1 MDKTSKIIDI
11 TTLSTMMIYGGCIM
25 SLTVWET
32 VLKRIFKWLILYV
45 FNNSFTMIQIQI
57 IIYYLIVIFNYKCR
71 ATIKVS
77 LT

>member
-32 VLKRIFKWLILYV
+32 VLKRIFK
-45 FNNSFTMIQIQI
+45 
-57 IIYYLIVIFNYKCR
+57 
-71 ATIKVS
+71 
-77 LT
+77 